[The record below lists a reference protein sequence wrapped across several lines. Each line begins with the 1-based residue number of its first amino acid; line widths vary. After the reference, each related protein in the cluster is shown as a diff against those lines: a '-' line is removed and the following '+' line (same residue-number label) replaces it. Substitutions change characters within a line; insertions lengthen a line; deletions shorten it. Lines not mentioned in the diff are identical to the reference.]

1 MKGGKDEVHDGRPQV
16 HPSERT
22 TRGSQDGE
30 LARGEKLRNE
40 HEPDELEV
48 VGSVGLGL
56 YDVVDGLVEDR
67 DGA

>member
-1 MKGGKDEVHDGRPQV
+1 M
-16 HPSERT
+16 
-22 TRGSQDGE
+22 GE
-30 LARGEKLRNE
+30 ED
-40 HEPDELEV
+40 EPDELEV